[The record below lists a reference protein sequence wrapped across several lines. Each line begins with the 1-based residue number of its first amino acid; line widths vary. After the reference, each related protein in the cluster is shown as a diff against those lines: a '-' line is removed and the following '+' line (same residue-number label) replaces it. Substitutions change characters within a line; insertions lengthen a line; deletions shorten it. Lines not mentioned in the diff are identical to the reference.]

1 MEKKAVDSR
10 SLRDSMVKK
19 PYSQKAL
26 PTKKS
31 SNTSGIR
38 RVLPRTTHPV
48 QYVTSRTWTRQ
59 GRLRALRLR
68 FYYEQKILRKVFG
81 EWKEEWWVSH
91 REWKLCVR
99 ADCHYRYYL
108 YSLMFH
114 TWKAYVRQRQEMRR
128 KHIRAEDHDAK
139 RKMRWA
145 WKSWLIH
152 VVVRRTKLEMQMT
165 AQELRQ
171 RSMLWVWWG
180 KWRQQLGEVRV
191 SRALEAIAVKHRTL
205 ILQLQAWSRWQ
216 EQLLHRQREREKVV
230 SAVRHHQQWQKHR
243 SLKAWLEY
251 LHARRAKTQQNEM
264 AARFHRVTVL
274 QIHFCDWQWA
284 WERRQSLAAQ
294 QALVEELA
302 RKMVLRRALT
312 HWKHF
317 VLLCAEEAAQCQAAE
332 EHHRLSL
339 LHFCFRALKDNVTRA
354 HFQRIRKNLAHL
366 QHDTTLLRRFW
377 SLWHYRIEQ
386 REEREKL
393 PLLHA
398 AWVHYRVT
406 LLRKCVRLWLQY
418 TQKRRHK
425 QLLQATADSHFQQRA
440 LSAAFHTWSRLWRQH
455 QQEHVLSAQ
464 AVRFHRGTV
473 EKQVF
478 AIWWQKMFQHRENR
492 LAERMA
498 ILQAERHLLQ
508 RSWSMWHQQAAARR
522 QEQEWQAVACAH
534 HQQGQLRKAFWVWRE
549 SARGLRTE
557 RTGRARAV
565 CFHSVRLLRWAWSRW
580 RECLALRA
588 AEQQQLMQADL
599 RGQRIALRRALRKWL
614 AYQSRV
620 RSVLQEVAAR
630 ESQHNR
636 QLLRWV
642 LRRWRQNT
650 VARVDEAR
658 KCSEASVHYR
668 RTLCSKVLVRWR
680 EVALVQIHCRQR
692 EAGALREARKVLDRA
707 PTERQTLAC
716 TCLRSSPDLVS
727 ALAGL
732 QPEGRPAE
740 GPAGAGSPVS
750 PPAAAAG
757 GCDAVEDTPSGLRQ
771 EKAPAEAGHPTP
783 GAETHPD
790 LLLPVET
797 TAGGQEAGAAEHST
811 GPVVLGVLATG
822 KGKCASSGRSC
833 VRGGKPLPQGVGV
846 MAEVRP
852 HLPPFLEAWTAWLG
866 FVLERRRKKA
876 RLEWAVQFYHRQ
888 LLQEG
893 ATRLLRFAASL
904 KAFRQQ
910 LQAQQQMQA
919 VHSLHHVV
927 RRCAEHWKQKA
938 LGQGRESR
946 PPAPIT
952 PTRRVTFEGPLPNHD
967 AAGAGD
973 ATLETKRRRARPQGA
988 PGSLVLPA
996 GEPYLLELNAARS
1009 ARKQPRRPHFLLE
1022 STQSQRSPGYS
1033 PLPGQGLEKCQEWG
1047 RGIRPAGPS
1056 LPRPLLSGA
1065 PSAPGPELLLP
1076 PSSFTARGA
1085 GGLARVSAQPTA
1097 TGPKLRAPPSLAGGS
1112 DPHLLLPG
1120 DFTGTRPEHGSAA
1133 AGQAELEAELEGI
1146 QQQLQ
1151 RYQSTKYNLW
1161 SCQRQASSLRRWLE
1175 LSQEEPRPEDQD
1187 AEQQVQKELDEV
1199 ELQIQRLAQ
1208 DLQAQRQP
1216 VRACITRVQALRR
1229 LCADRGAKAD
1239 RQPSGRRRDQNTKL
1253 P

>member
-59 GRLRALRLR
+59 GRLRALRLRCVARKFLYLWIRMTFGRVFPSRAR

-398 AWVHYRVT
+398 AWVHY
-406 LLRKCVRLWLQY
+406 
-418 TQKRRHK
+418 
-425 QLLQATADSHFQQRA
+425 
-440 LSAAFHTWSRLWRQH
+440 
-455 QQEHVLSAQ
+455 
-464 AVRFHRGTV
+464 
-473 EKQVF
+473 
-478 AIWWQKMFQHRENR
+478 
-492 LAERMA
+492 
-498 ILQAERHLLQ
+498 
-508 RSWSMWHQQAAARR
+508 
-522 QEQEWQAVACAH
+522 
-534 HQQGQLRKAFWVWRE
+534 
-549 SARGLRTE
+549 
-557 RTGRARAV
+557 
-565 CFHSVRLLRWAWSRW
+565 
-580 RECLALRA
+580 
-588 AEQQQLMQADL
+588 
-599 RGQRIALRRALRKWL
+599 
-614 AYQSRV
+614 
-620 RSVLQEVAAR
+620 
-630 ESQHNR
+630 
-636 QLLRWV
+636 RWV

>member
-59 GRLRALRLR
+59 GRLRALRLRCVARKFLYLWIRMTFGRVFPSRAR

-692 EAGALREARKVLDRA
+692 EAGALREARKVLDRGRLRTWFRHWRDCSQRVA
-707 PTERQTLAC
+707 QQRAQLERAAQCRRRRLLLEGVTRWKTHHLGCVRKRLLQRQGTQLLAQRLTR
-716 TCLRSSPDLVS
+716 TCFCQWRQQ
-727 ALAGL
+727 LAA
-732 QPEGRPAE
+732 R
-740 GPAGAGSPVS
+740 
-750 PPAAAAG
+750 
-757 GCDAVEDTPSGLRQ
+757 RQ
-771 EKAPAEAGHPTP
+771 EQQS
-783 GAETHPD
+783 
-790 LLLPVET
+790 
-797 TAGGQEAGAAEHST
+797 TARALWFWAFSLQA
-811 GPVVLGVLATG
+811 
-822 KGKCASSGRSC
+822 R
-833 VRGGKPLPQGVGV
+833 
-846 MAEVRP
+846 
-852 HLPPFLEAWTAWLG
+852 AWTAWLG